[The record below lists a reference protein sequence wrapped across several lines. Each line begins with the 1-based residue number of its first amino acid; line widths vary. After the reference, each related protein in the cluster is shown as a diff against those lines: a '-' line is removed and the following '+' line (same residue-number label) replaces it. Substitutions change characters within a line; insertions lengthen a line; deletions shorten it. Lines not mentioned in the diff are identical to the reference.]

1 MNKLTNKHRT
11 IAYARTS
18 TGKQDLGIQVQLA
31 AFKPFNPDLIYQE
44 QISGRLEKRPELL
57 KALRAL
63 RKDDTLLIYKLDRL
77 GRSTQQLVKIM
88 NRLNERQIHLHSIS
102 DNINTTTPN
111 GRCFFTIM
119 SAIAELESDMI
130 SKRTKDALQQTN
142 KTLGRPKIDVETV
155 KKVLQ
160 LHHEGKLR
168 NVEIAQ
174 QCGISISSVYNLLK
188 KYQS

>member
-1 MNKLTNKHRT
+1 MSILTNKHRT

-18 TGKQDLGIQVQLA
+18 TGKQDLGIQVQLS
-31 AFKPFNPDLIYQE
+31 AFKPFKPDLIYQE

-88 NRLNERQIHLHSIS
+88 NRLNERKIHLHSIS

-130 SKRTKDALQQTN
+130 SKRTKDALQQTD
-142 KTLGRPKIDVETV
+142 KPLGRPRIDKQTIDS
-155 KKVLQ
+155 VL
-160 LHHEGKLR
+160 LFHNEGKLT
-168 NVEIAQ
+168 NTEIAQ
-174 QCGISISSVYNLLK
+174 QCGISVSSVYNILR
-188 KYQS
+188 KYN

>member
-1 MNKLTNKHRT
+1 MPKT

-18 TGKQDLGIQVQLA
+18 TGRQDLGIKVQKD
-31 AFKPFNPDLIYQE
+31 AFKAYDPYKVYSE

-63 RKDDTLLIYKLDRL
+63 RRGDTLLIYKLDRL

-88 NRLNERQIHLHSIS
+88 NRLNDRGIHLLSIS

-130 SKRTKDALQQTN
+130 SKRTKDALQQTD
-142 KTLGRPKIDVETV
+142 KKLGRPRISKETTERIL
-155 KKVLQ
+155 K
-160 LHHEGKLR
+160 LHDTGKFH
-168 NVEIAQ
+168 NNEIAE
-174 QCGISISSVYNLLK
+174 QCGVSLSSVYNILK
-188 KYQS
+188 KFNHKL